1 MSIYSKVNFKD
12 DMDSNKTDQYYV
24 VRQYNQLNQGNE
36 IDIWVH
42 TLESTVKPVCNDH
55 LYNKIYYLWFIQ

>member
-12 DMDSNKTDQYYV
+12 DMDSNKNDQYYV

-36 IDIWVH
+36 IDIWVPSS
-42 TLESTVKPVCNDH
+42 L
-55 LYNKIYYLWFIQ
+55 